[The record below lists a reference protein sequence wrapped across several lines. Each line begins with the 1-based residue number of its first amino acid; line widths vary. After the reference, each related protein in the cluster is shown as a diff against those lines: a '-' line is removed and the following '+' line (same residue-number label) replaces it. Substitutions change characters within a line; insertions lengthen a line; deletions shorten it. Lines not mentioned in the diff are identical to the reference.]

1 MFIHRLIQL
10 APPGHYECGAVGALV
25 VVVVVVVVVIDVVA
39 EVVVVAAEV
48 AEASLK
54 LDCRIIAVAPDVRQS
69 VGQTARCNCHFPIN
83 R

>member
-25 VVVVVVVVVIDVVA
+25 VVVVVAA

-54 LDCRIIAVAPDVRQS
+54 LDCRIIAVAPDIRQCWTNGA
-69 VGQTARCNCHFPIN
+69 V
-83 R
+83 